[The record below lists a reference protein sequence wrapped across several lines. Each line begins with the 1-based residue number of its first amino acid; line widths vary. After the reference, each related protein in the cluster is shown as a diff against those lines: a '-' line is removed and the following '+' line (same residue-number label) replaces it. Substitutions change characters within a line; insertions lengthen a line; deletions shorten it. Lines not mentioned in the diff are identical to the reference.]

1 MAKTG
6 AIAKLTAMAKER
18 QYAGGGIAKL
28 AKRLKGTQE
37 TLPAAER
44 EANKAKF
51 LAESKTP
58 MRLYHGTTASEGG
71 KGTESIRRFKPSK
84 EGALGSG
91 VYLTPDPKFAGSY
104 AEQVGSSM
112 LPVYAQLKNPLILRG
127 SGVPDKYKDPMIE
140 ALELLGM
147 DSAKAARMVERAYE
161 GKGYIGKEVQTR
173 AQAQGYDGL
182 IEYDRDGKLA
192 EVVSYNPNAVKSA
205 IGNRGTYDTRSPELN
220 KAKGGDVHMKKGGE
234 PVDPRFRTAGGDPLD
249 QFAPPRY
256 RSAGRRPE
264 SQQDREASANIP
276 VAVARGL
283 VSGTL
288 GLPGDLES
296 LARLP
301 YELITGNESKTF
313 LPTSED
319 IEKRLPFRGAS
330 QTPVGQMFTGAGQL
344 AGGAYTGPLSGARAV
359 MAVPR
364 AVRRA
369 GQDFAMASTEGIP
382 RMFIGPKAKTWDKA
396 KADAAARMEQ
406 EGRDPVDIWRQTGT
420 FRGADGIQR
429 QEISDVG
436 AIHRSPKDL
445 KELGKQKKQ
454 ESLDL
459 QQRIAG
465 IPGQKDMFPKA
476 LTEAKRPA
484 REQIKRLREEADE
497 LGRHS
502 DVRGQSAKFV
512 LEHPELYRA
521 YPELAD
527 INVLQGGRGSG
538 EFASLMGG
546 KGGMEMEVTQS
557 GLIRN
562 PRSSMLHEMQH
573 AIQTLEDM
581 APGGNPQAAFRDPR
595 AFKILEDLRAKASTP
610 MSFEEYA
617 RRYYADQYSNLAN
630 KEAGYQDYLKSI
642 PGIVKGMERE
652 LQGQAAM
659 EYYKRLAGEAEARA
673 TQTREGMTA
682 SQRAQ
687 EFPYTSYDVLP
698 EDLIVR
704 NPTGSVAS
712 LQTVYHGSPH
722 KFDRFDASKIGT
734 GEGAQAYGHGLYFAE
749 APGVAEDYRRTLAGN
764 KLTFADDAAR
774 ESATKLMPFGF
785 EDPVA
790 VMKGALGLNND
801 VASAVKTLRGSY
813 DEDPNLKAHANH
825 LADLLESGAVRPERA
840 GHLYTVDLPDEKI
853 ARMLDWDKPLSEQPE
868 VIKALKGTDYEVG
881 ISQKE
886 AEKIADLRLQD
897 EANDWADMTG
907 GDPVDYMN
915 NANWEKY
922 VDQVRRES
930 GSIDSEITGKEL
942 HRMIMRDEGY
952 RPELFDPENYQIGTS
967 EALRGY
973 GIPGIRYLDASS
985 RDAGKGTSNFVVF
998 PGEEDALTIL
1008 ERKKEG
1014 GEVKMAKGGSTS
1026 DELRRL
1032 LGGGMKDGGAAFG
1045 RYTTGKKYQKAVK
1058 QAKEADVNKLPD
1070 PRTYAFVS
1078 GLLGGAPDQ
1087 LGFSVMHPDYKG
1099 IQRAGERG
1107 FVGGTVLGVA
1117 PVVAPLTRGLPVGAA
1132 IKPVGGN
1139 WLSGSVEKALKPL
1152 KTETVPQELADELG
1166 IGVDNKA
1173 ASAINNWI
1181 DRNLA
1186 NYVKKQMATPDD
1198 PVRKLAEEGVVH
1210 IPSEQVG
1217 INRYLAP
1224 EVRRHYGTEQ
1234 LGKSEAARA
1243 WEDSADV
1250 AVSGDRIKDFFN
1262 NAREPWMA
1270 NADPNTMIYSPIRA
1284 SQADFGQG
1292 LGFDHIIDVLKQ
1304 DLDAGRIR
1312 PEQLSKV
1319 SMEQAVRRT
1328 YEFDQEMAKRMR
1340 EAQIKATEGM
1350 PVHKEYPEGYRWL
1363 ELTAKYPEELPEGFG
1378 DLEKFPKAARAR
1390 KLDEPDKYIHGSD
1403 LQDLIRGIYR
1413 NFPETKG
1420 NPEKALEAA
1429 LKYEGDT
1436 MGHCVGGYCP
1446 DVLAGRKRVYSLRDA
1461 KGEPHVTI
1469 ETKPGLRWNERSGVF
1484 SDNPG
1489 LEPSW
1494 VQFSRQVAEESRA
1507 KGVDRPN
1514 NYILQYP
1521 EWLKKNDP
1529 ETFSKYQ
1536 NIFETAPESIVQ
1548 IKGKGN
1554 RAPNEQY
1561 LPFVQDFVRSGQW
1574 SGVGDLPNTGLRP
1587 TSDAFNETEQA
1598 FLRSKGVEL
1607 KPYINPEETARY
1619 QELFKRSSDA
1629 SPEAGMKAGGA
1640 VGCGCNDEPKMQAGG
1655 AAKALRNLL
1664 KPRRTEEPSLPLDL
1678 PRAPAKTRE
1687 EIRPAAQRM
1696 AEQMTGEFV
1705 RPNPKKSINPANKSR
1720 VQFERE
1726 RGLTHDIRPTPG
1738 GILLPQQVADIEKQK
1753 GMLKIGVSGD
1763 TTIADKSL
1771 YRAGPYKLDMPSP
1784 QHGGPLY
1791 ALGGEGAWASNNPV
1805 AANFQRRVQELSRA
1819 HGEAPVLGQFLAMG
1833 PQGSNFAL
1841 HFADAN
1847 LRAIDPRKMSKQQ
1860 VEMFN
1865 NLIREGSDKSGPRP
1879 SFPGIE
1885 DKDSAYLHFAFDT
1898 ELRKHF
1904 NAMMQKPDYTSKLGL
1919 PDGRV
1924 ILHAITE
1931 PELRNTEVLTSGLSQ
1946 MRLDPSVNPADLA
1959 LSVHPT
1965 YSHVIPKVPGSDIGR
1980 TKYPMAAEIEFPD
1993 VAEFVRQNYRPKD
2006 VTRVY
2011 QTATPRQIVDQ
2022 QHIDEIKMYEEL
2034 MKQYTGKKKG
2044 GKVGPL
2050 SAVEKV

>member
-18 QYAGGGIAKL
+18 QY
-28 AKRLKGTQE
+28 
-37 TLPAAER
+37 
-44 EANKAKF
+44 
-51 LAESKTP
+51 
-58 MRLYHGTTASEGG
+58 
-71 KGTESIRRFKPSK
+71 
-84 EGALGSG
+84 
-91 VYLTPDPKFAGSY
+91 
-104 AEQVGSSM
+104 
-112 LPVYAQLKNPLILRG
+112 
-127 SGVPDKYKDPMIE
+127 
-140 ALELLGM
+140 
-147 DSAKAARMVERAYE
+147 
-161 GKGYIGKEVQTR
+161 
-173 AQAQGYDGL
+173 
-182 IEYDRDGKLA
+182 
-192 EVVSYNPNAVKSA
+192 
-205 IGNRGTYDTRSPELN
+205 
-220 KAKGGDVHMKKGGE
+220 AKGGDVHMKKGGE
-234 PVDPRFRTAGGDPLD
+234 PVDPRFRTAGGDPLNE
-249 QFAPPRY
+249 FVPPRY

-288 GLPGDLES
+288 GLPGDIES

-301 YELITGNESKTF
+301 YELITGKESKTI

-364 AVRRA
+364 AIRRA

-382 RMFIGPKAKTWDKA
+382 RIFIGPKAKTWDKA

-436 AIHRSPKDL
+436 AIHRSPVDLKDL
-445 KELGKQKKQ
+445 GTQKKQ
-454 ESLDL
+454 EALNL

-465 IPGQKDMFPKA
+465 TPGQKDMFPKA

-484 REQIKRLREEADE
+484 REQVKRLKEEADE
-497 LGRHS
+497 LGRNS
-502 DVRGQSAKFV
+502 AVRGQSAKFV

-538 EFASLMGG
+538 ELASLMGG

-581 APGGNPQAAFRDPR
+581 APGGNPQAAFQDPR
-595 AFKILEDLRAKASTP
+595 ALKILADIRAEVSTP
-610 MSFEEYA
+610 MSFEEYTKHLKQWPLE
-617 RRYYADQYSNLAN
+617 DQQRIYD
-630 KEAGYQDYLKSI
+630 DYVKSI
-642 PGIVKGMERE
+642 PVTVKRMEQE
-652 LQGQAAM
+652 LQRRAAM

-687 EFPYTSYDVLP
+687 DFPYGSYDVPP

-712 LQTVYHGSPH
+712 LLTVYHGSPH

-790 VMKGALGLNND
+790 VMKGALGLNNN
-801 VASAVKTLRGSY
+801 VASAIKKLRGSY

-930 GSIDSEITGKEL
+930 GSIDSEITGKDL

-973 GIPGIRYLDASS
+973 GILGIRYLDASS

-1078 GLLGGAPDQ
+1078 GLLGSAPDQ

-1099 IQRAGERG
+1099 IQKAGERG

-1139 WLSGSVEKALKPL
+1139 WLTGSVESALGGL
-1152 KTETVPQELADELG
+1152 KRQTAGRSNPAEVLRQMHERYPPEWISQMQEGGRRVVLDSIATLEKD
-1166 IGVDNKA
+1166 V
-1173 ASAINNWI
+1173 AINNWI

-1198 PVRKLAEEGVVH
+1198 PVRMLAEEGIVHKNIDQAIPNWQFETTRKKSGYPVEGFGQSQQAKDWENLTDASFVVKKAEEL
-1210 IPSEQVG
+1210 I
-1217 INRYLAP
+1217 
-1224 EVRRHYGTEQ
+1224 
-1234 LGKSEAARA
+1234 
-1243 WEDSADV
+1243 
-1250 AVSGDRIKDFFN
+1250 
-1262 NAREPWMA
+1262 
-1270 NADPNTMIYSPIRA
+1270 DPNYMEDIRPMYREMQAKTNLENYPWLSKVDPEANIYHA
-1284 SQADFGQG
+1284 STHD
-1292 LGFDHIIDVLKQ
+1292 LGFDHIVDVLKQ

-1312 PEQLSKV
+1312 PEQLNKV

-1328 YEFDQEMAKRMR
+1328 YEFDQEMAKKMR

-1350 PVHKEYPEGYRWL
+1350 PVHKEYPEGYRWI
-1363 ELTAKYPEELPEGFG
+1363 ELTKPPPKMEGLKSEYLPEVDMWRIVDENGG
-1378 DLEKFPKAARAR
+1378 TVSSGATEKEAIGLLKRQEREKTLE
-1390 KLDEPDKYIHGSD
+1390 D
-1403 LQDLIRGIYR
+1403 
-1413 NFPETKG
+1413 
-1420 NPEKALEAA
+1420 A

-1446 DVLAGRKRVYSLRDA
+1446 DVLEGRSRIYSLRDA

-1469 ETKPGLRWNERSGVF
+1469 EVRPSGNRQIPDNEYIRFYQQAAEQMGIPVPRNW
-1484 SDNPG
+1484 SDMPREGYNE
-1489 LEPSW
+1489 LNQLA
-1494 VQFSRQVAEESRA
+1494 VRLAEE
-1507 KGVDRPN
+1507 
-1514 NYILQYP
+1514 Y
-1521 EWLKKNDP
+1521 KKN
-1529 ETFSKYQ
+1529 
-1536 NIFETAPESIVQ
+1536 APDEIVQ
-1548 IKGKGN
+1548 IKGKQN

-1574 SGVGDLPNTGLRP
+1574 SGVGDIRNTGLRP

-1629 SPEAGMKAGGA
+1629 SPETGMKAGGA

-1664 KPRRTEEPSLPLDL
+1664 KPRRTEEPSLPLNL

-1720 VQFERE
+1720 VQFEME

-1738 GILLPQQVADIEKQK
+1738 GILLPQQVADIEKQQ

-1771 YRAGPYKLDMPSP
+1771 YRAGPYQLDMPSP

-1847 LRAIDPRKMSKQQ
+1847 LRAIDPSKMSKRQ
-1860 VEMFN
+1860 VDMFN
-1865 NLIREGSDKSGPRP
+1865 RLIREGSEKSGPRP

-1959 LSVHPT
+1959 LSAHPT

>member
-182 IEYDRDGKLA
+182 IEYDRDGNLA

-205 IGNRGTYDTRSPELN
+205 IGNKGTYNTNKPDLNEAAGGAIHMQAGGIARLLKGLKGTQEVLPAAERKANLDKMLEGSAVKDRLYHGTVSPDIKEFRPGTFFTKNTERASGYAESKTGKTEKGMVYPVHAAIKKPVKVYGTEWTTVPGWKGKTAHDFAYEPELREQAIKEGFDGVVVYDPLSETPHMALPFRSGQVKSAIGNRGTYDINDPDLT
-220 KAKGGDVHMKKGGE
+220 KAKGGEVHMKKGGE

-249 QFAPPRY
+249 RFAPPRY

-288 GLPGDLES
+288 GLPGDIES

-301 YELITGNESKTF
+301 YELITGKESKTF

-364 AVRRA
+364 AIKRA

-382 RMFIGPKAKTWDKA
+382 RMFIGPKAKTWDRA

-436 AIHRSPKDL
+436 AIHRSPVDLKDL
-445 KELGKQKKQ
+445 GIQKKR
-454 ESLDL
+454 EALDL

-476 LTEAKRPA
+476 LTEARRPA
-484 REQIKRLREEADE
+484 REQVKRLKEEADE

-538 EFASLMGG
+538 EFASLMGR

-573 AIQTLEDM
+573 AVQTLEDM
-581 APGGNPQAAFRDPR
+581 APGGNPQAAFQDPR

-610 MSFEEYA
+610 MSFEDYA
-617 RRYYADQYSNLAN
+617 ERYSHLAN

-642 PGIVKGMERE
+642 PGIVKGMDRE
-652 LQGQAAM
+652 LQSQAAM

-687 EFPYTSYDVLP
+687 DFPYNSYDVLP

-749 APGVAEDYRRTLAGN
+749 SPSVGQQYARDLAGVN
-764 KLTFADDAAR
+764 LSPAGQQAY
-774 ESATKLMPFGF
+774 
-785 EDPVA
+785 A
-790 VMKGALGLNND
+790 VLQANVHPSVRAKALENLPKE
-801 VASAVKTLRGSY
+801 AIAEAKAVTGG
-813 DEDPNLKAHANH
+813 N
-825 LADLLESGAVRPERA
+825 
-840 GHLYTVDLPDEKI
+840 LYTVDLPDEKI
-853 ARMLDWDKPLSEQPE
+853 ARMLDWDKPLSQQPE

-881 ISQKE
+881 MSQKE

-922 VDQVRRES
+922 VDQVRKES
-930 GSIDSEITGKEL
+930 GSIDSSITGKEL
-942 HRMIMRDEGY
+942 HRMVMRDEGY

-1032 LGGGMKDGGAAFG
+1032 LGGGMKDGGAVG
-1045 RYTTGKKYQKAVK
+1045 R
-1058 QAKEADVNKLPD
+1058 
-1070 PRTYAFVS
+1070 
-1078 GLLGGAPDQ
+1078 
-1087 LGFSVMHPDYKG
+1087 
-1099 IQRAGERG
+1099 
-1107 FVGGTVLGVA
+1107 
-1117 PVVAPLTRGLPVGAA
+1117 
-1132 IKPVGGN
+1132 
-1139 WLSGSVEKALKPL
+1139 
-1152 KTETVPQELADELG
+1152 
-1166 IGVDNKA
+1166 
-1173 ASAINNWI
+1173 
-1181 DRNLA
+1181 
-1186 NYVKKQMATPDD
+1186 
-1198 PVRKLAEEGVVH
+1198 
-1210 IPSEQVG
+1210 
-1217 INRYLAP
+1217 
-1224 EVRRHYGTEQ
+1224 
-1234 LGKSEAARA
+1234 
-1243 WEDSADV
+1243 
-1250 AVSGDRIKDFFN
+1250 
-1262 NAREPWMA
+1262 
-1270 NADPNTMIYSPIRA
+1270 
-1284 SQADFGQG
+1284 
-1292 LGFDHIIDVLKQ
+1292 
-1304 DLDAGRIR
+1304 
-1312 PEQLSKV
+1312 
-1319 SMEQAVRRT
+1319 
-1328 YEFDQEMAKRMR
+1328 
-1340 EAQIKATEGM
+1340 
-1350 PVHKEYPEGYRWL
+1350 
-1363 ELTAKYPEELPEGFG
+1363 
-1378 DLEKFPKAARAR
+1378 
-1390 KLDEPDKYIHGSD
+1390 
-1403 LQDLIRGIYR
+1403 
-1413 NFPETKG
+1413 
-1420 NPEKALEAA
+1420 
-1429 LKYEGDT
+1429 
-1436 MGHCVGGYCP
+1436 
-1446 DVLAGRKRVYSLRDA
+1446 
-1461 KGEPHVTI
+1461 
-1469 ETKPGLRWNERSGVF
+1469 
-1484 SDNPG
+1484 
-1489 LEPSW
+1489 
-1494 VQFSRQVAEESRA
+1494 
-1507 KGVDRPN
+1507 
-1514 NYILQYP
+1514 
-1521 EWLKKNDP
+1521 
-1529 ETFSKYQ
+1529 
-1536 NIFETAPESIVQ
+1536 
-1548 IKGKGN
+1548 
-1554 RAPNEQY
+1554 
-1561 LPFVQDFVRSGQW
+1561 
-1574 SGVGDLPNTGLRP
+1574 
-1587 TSDAFNETEQA
+1587 
-1598 FLRSKGVEL
+1598 
-1607 KPYINPEETARY
+1607 
-1619 QELFKRSSDA
+1619 
-1629 SPEAGMKAGGA
+1629 
-1640 VGCGCNDEPKMQAGG
+1640 NDEPKMAAGG
-1655 AAKALRNLL
+1655 AAKTLRNLL
-1664 KPRRTEEPSLPLDL
+1664 RPRRTEEPSLPLNL

-1738 GILLPQQVADIEKQK
+1738 GILLPQQVADIEKQQ

-1805 AANFQRRVQELSRA
+1805 AATFQKRVQELSRA

-1865 NLIREGSDKSGPRP
+1865 NLIREGSEKSGPRP

-1993 VAEFVRQNYRPKD
+1993 VAEFVRQSYKPEEF
-2006 VTRVY
+2006 TRVY